1 MRLTAVILSAI
12 LAFGSAH
19 FNVEEYA
26 RVYRQK
32 RHEFISAK
40 HAVIMSEGPYIAAR
54 NAYIAATA
62 MLSNAEIPQDAADPR
77 QESPLVGG
85 DDPAEN
91 LVGSVDHIDIDPPGR
106 RLKGRKL
113 NDPEADDNGDVNT
126 NDDVEDRET
135 HHPNHGDDTID
146 QDYGAQAGD
155 DIDDSDGN
163 IDSPGPSISE
173 QMQSSSDDYQ
183 NTRSIWLAAKHRLV
197 LAEGPYLAAREAYLV
212 AANSYTN
219 TLIPKNGQPHLWD
232 TVFNKD
238 DYAKEVKINKVSA
251 PDV

>member
-62 MLSNAEIPQDAADPR
+62 MLSNAEIPQDPSDPR

-85 DDPAEN
+85 GDPAEN

-113 NDPEADDNGDVNT
+113 NAPATEDNGDVNT

-146 QDYGAQAGD
+146 QDYGAQVGD
-155 DIDDSDGN
+155 DITDGGSV
-163 IDSPGPSISE
+163 DSPGPSISE
-173 QMQSSSDDYQ
+173 QMQTYSDDYQ

-219 TLIPKNGQPHLWD
+219 TLIPKSGQAHLWD

-238 DYAKEVKINKVSA
+238 DYARQVRINKVAA